1 MCAEAPPQLSA
12 TPYIRGVVSATMG
25 CFSGDQ
31 GHPVFGARRR
41 QRLNTPIVTC
51 ALRERV
57 REPTHRDG
65 RSEQATGPSCYDT
78 YRCEQVRGRVQP
90 SRNHCDLISRQTR
103 RTSLDTH
110 VQCPGLSPP
119 ASVCVLV
126 APAGTRNTLARR
138 KGAGSVPSRDVHA
151 RARRGD
157 DAG

>member
-90 SRNHCDLISRQTR
+90 SRNHCDLISRQT
-103 RTSLDTH
+103 TD
-110 VQCPGLSPP
+110 
-119 ASVCVLV
+119 
-126 APAGTRNTLARR
+126 LARYAR
-138 KGAGSVPSRDVHA
+138 AVPRPVPSCLSLCTRCTRRDKEHLSQEEGGRE
-151 RARRGD
+151 RAEQRRSR
-157 DAG
+157 